1 MGLRIVYGRAGS
13 GKSSFCY
20 NEIREK
26 TSTIGN
32 AGKAVPKLLLIVP
45 EQFSLQAEKNLARIT
60 GASGIYRAEVLS
72 FRRLAYRVFSE
83 VGGVTRRHID
93 SAGKSM
99 LLFRILDR
107 LGSELKVFS
116 RAALRKGF
124 IESLSDAITE
134 FKRYDIPP
142 EALLEAAGGTED
154 GSLLKD
160 KLHDLS
166 LVYSEFEKQL
176 HQNYLDADDDLMEL
190 CKKLDLSTQYDGAE
204 IWIDEFSGFT
214 PQEYKVIGKLLAK
227 AARVTICL
235 CTDCLSDD
243 PNDSAPMVF
252 GPVRKTAEKLLM
264 LAEQAGIHVEKPVR
278 LDGVILRSSV
288 KSMDASP
295 AGPAASASPAV
306 SCRDR
311 KAPDAGK
318 KESPSAAP
326 VSAGDPSKGVSI
338 RFIDSEALGHLER
351 NFWKYPYS
359 RYTKQTDDIRI
370 TASANP
376 YSEVEDAARDIL
388 RICRDHGFRFRDIA
402 VTMRNPDDY
411 SSIVKSVFTR
421 YGIPYFLDGKRDI
434 DGHPLIVFILSAL
447 EIFTGNWSYEA
458 VFRYAKTGLLS
469 IGRQDLDILEN
480 YVLANGIRGSMWTR
494 EEDWDYPVEYDERKE
509 TSEREPVLLER
520 INAVRREL
528 VAPLISFRAKTK
540 GGARAVTF
548 CTALYDLLCETG
560 AAKRIEELSEMFA
573 DTGMLDRANE
583 YRQVWNT
590 VMDVFTQI
598 VEVLGEETVGTE
610 RFSDILSA
618 GFAGHKMGLIP
629 PSLDQVLVGSIERAR
644 SHDIK
649 ALYILGANEGVL
661 PGNLGG
667 DSLLSDG
674 DRDSLARA
682 GLELPGNTQN
692 RILEERFMIYMALA
706 TPSKYLRLSYPTA
719 DRDGRALRPSRV
731 ISEIKRIMPSV
742 TIKSNVVDDP
752 GSLPQPSAPEP
763 VFDEMVTSLR
773 RLYDGNRIH
782 DGWKQIY
789 SWFNGRP
796 EWKDKCR
803 AVLSGLDYTNQAKDL
818 TKDRAL
824 KLYGNPVFTSV
835 SRLETYAACP
845 FSFFV
850 KYGLKAKERKV
861 FSFEQVDAGTFMHN
875 IIDEFSR
882 SLVKSEKS
890 WRDLDEEWC
899 RTEVSKLV
907 DRHLSGKGRN
917 VLGSSKRY
925 LYLSDRLKRTV
936 VKSLM
941 LISRHIAAGSFEP
954 SGYEVEFGQNGRYPE
969 ITIELPS
976 GEIIKLIG
984 RIDRI
989 DTMKSE
995 DGTYLRIID
1004 YKSGSRALKLGDVYY
1019 GLQLQLITY
1028 MDAVLEQ
1035 HIKAESV
1042 STGNYTAKDAGP
1054 AYGSTAGDTAKDG
1067 NGTYSPDEND
1077 ERAGENGQ
1085 DNGPEK
1091 LIPAGALYFRLS
1103 DPLIR
1108 CGRDSTEEEIEKAI
1122 MKELRMKGL
1131 VLADVKLIREMDQDI
1146 SGDSLIVPARIN
1158 RDGSLGRSSAATEK
1172 QFRELCGHVRKLLG
1186 SIGKSIL
1193 DGNVAVS
1200 PYKRQ
1205 KMTACEYCVY
1215 SSVCQFD
1222 TAMRD
1227 NRYRY
1232 LADLDDDE
1240 IWRLIE
1246 GQKSGMDDAAGQA
1259 AQDAAG
1265 SAVQDSPGQDTANR
1279 QAAGQGKQPVP
1290 VRDRRDSENGE

>member
-20 NEIREK
+20 NEIRERA
-26 TSTIGN
+26 STDGN

-134 FKRYDIPP
+134 FKRYDIAP
-142 EALLEAAGGTED
+142 EALLEAASGTED

-176 HQNYLDADDDLMEL
+176 HQNYLDADDDLVEL
-190 CKKLDLSTQYDGAE
+190 YKKLDLSTQYDGAE

-214 PQEYKVIGKLLAK
+214 PQEYKVIGKLLVK
-227 AARVTICL
+227 AARVTICM

-252 GPVRKTAEKLLM
+252 GPVRKTAEKLLR
-264 LAEQAGIHVEKPVR
+264 LAEHLGVHVEKPVR
-278 LDGVILRSSV
+278 LDGVILRSRTDSTE
-288 KSMDASP
+288 ASP
-295 AGPAASASPAV
+295 ADPAASAGPAASG
-306 SCRDR
+306 RDR
-311 KAPDAGK
+311 KVPDTGK
-318 KESPSAAP
+318 KTSPSVAT
-326 VSAGDPSKGVSI
+326 VSAGDPSKGVSV
-338 RFIDSEALGHLER
+338 RFIDSEAIGHLER

-359 RYTKQTDDIRI
+359 RYTKQTDDIHI

-411 SSIVKSVFTR
+411 SSIIKSVFAR

-494 EEDWDYPVEYDERKE
+494 EDDWDYPVGYDERKE
-509 TSEREPVLLER
+509 PSEREPVLLER
-520 INAVRREL
+520 INAARREL

-610 RFSDILSA
+610 RFSDILSV

-629 PSLDQVLVGSIERAR
+629 PSLDQVLVGSMERAR

-667 DSLLSDG
+667 DSLLSDS

-692 RILEERFMIYMALA
+692 RIREERFMIYMALA
-706 TPSKYLRLSYPTA
+706 TPSRYLRLSYPAA

-742 TIKSNVVDDP
+742 TVKSNVVEDP

-763 VFDEMVTSLR
+763 VFDEMVSRLR

-782 DGWKQIY
+782 DGWKRIY
-789 SWFNGRP
+789 GWFNGRP

-803 AVLSGLDYTNQAKDL
+803 AVLSGLDYTNQAKNL

-835 SRLETYAACP
+835 SRMETYAACP

-882 SLVKSEKS
+882 SLVKNGKS
-890 WRDLDEEWC
+890 WRDIDEEWC
-899 RTEVSKLV
+899 RAEVSKLV
-907 DRHLSGKGRN
+907 DRYLSGKGRN

-941 LISRHIAAGSFEP
+941 LISKHIAAGSFEP

-976 GEIIKLIG
+976 GEMIKLTG

-989 DTMKSE
+989 DTMKGE

-1028 MDAVLEQ
+1028 MDAVLGQ
-1035 HIKAESV
+1035 HIKAGSGSAEDD
-1042 STGNYTAKDAGP
+1042 TAKDAGP
-1054 AYGSTAGDTAKDG
+1054 AHGDPAGDTIKDG
-1067 NGTYSPDEND
+1067 CATYSPDKAGEQ
-1077 ERAGENGQ
+1077 AGENGK
-1085 DNGPEK
+1085 GAGK

-1131 VLADVKLIREMDQDI
+1131 VLADVKLIREMDKDI
-1146 SGDSLIVPARIN
+1146 AGDSLIIPARIN
-1158 RDGSLGRSSAATEK
+1158 KDGSLGRSSAATEK

-1193 DGNVAVS
+1193 DGNVAVN

-1240 IWRLIE
+1240 VWRLI
-1246 GQKSGMDDAAGQA
+1246 GGRNNGADDAAGHA
-1259 AQDAAG
+1259 AQDTAG
-1265 SAVQDSPGQDTANR
+1265 SAVQDSPGQDAAER
-1279 QAAGQGKQPVP
+1279 QAAGQDKQPVP
-1290 VRDRRDSENGE
+1290 VRDRRDSENGK

>member
-26 TSTIGN
+26 VSGADSTETGL
-32 AGKAVPKLLLIVP
+32 PKPLLLIVP

-83 VGGVTRRHID
+83 VGGVTRRHLD

-107 LGSELKVFS
+107 LGGELKVFS
-116 RAALRKGF
+116 RTALRKGF

-134 FKRYDIPP
+134 FKRYDITP
-142 EALLEAAGGTED
+142 EALLEAAEGTGD
-154 GSLLKD
+154 SPLLKD

-176 HQNYLDADDDLMEL
+176 HQNYLDADDDLLEL
-190 CKKLDLSTQYDGAE
+190 CNKLDLSAQYDGSE

-214 PQEYKVIGKLLAK
+214 PQEYKVIGKLLTK
-227 AARVTICL
+227 AARVTVCL
-235 CTDCLSDD
+235 CTDCLSND

-252 GPVRKTAEKLLM
+252 GPVRHTAEKLLR
-264 LAEQAGIHVEKPVR
+264 LAEREGIHIEKPVR
-278 LDGVILRSSV
+278 LDGVVLQGFV
-288 KSMDASP
+288 KGKDALP
-295 AGPAASASPAV
+295 EGPATFADLAISGQGG
-306 SCRDR
+306 R
-311 KAPDAGK
+311 APYPGK
-318 KESPSAAP
+318 KTPPSVAP
-326 VSAGDPSKGVSI
+326 VSAGDPSKGISI
-338 RFIDSEALGHLER
+338 RFKDSEALGHLER

-359 RYTKQTDDIRI
+359 RYTKQTDDIFI
-370 TASANP
+370 TASVNP
-376 YSEVEDAARDIL
+376 YSEVEDTARDIL

-411 SSIVKSVFTR
+411 GSIVKSVFTR

-447 EIFTGNWSYEA
+447 EIFISNWSYEA

-469 IGRQDLDILEN
+469 VDRQDLDILEN
-480 YVLANGIRGSMWTR
+480 YVLANGIRGNIWTR
-494 EEDWDYPVEYDERKE
+494 EEDWDYPVEPDNRKVP
-509 TSEREPVLLER
+509 SEQEPELLER
-520 INAVRREL
+520 INAARRK
-528 VAPLISFRAKTK
+528 VADPLIAFRSKTK
-540 GGARAVTF
+540 GGVKAVAF
-548 CTALYDLLCETG
+548 CTALYELLCETG
-560 AAKRIEELSEMFA
+560 AAKRIEELSDMFT
-573 DTGMLDRANE
+573 DTGLLGRANE

-590 VMDVFTQI
+590 AMNVFTQI
-598 VEVLGEETVGTE
+598 VEVLGDETIGTE
-610 RFSDILSA
+610 RFSDILAA

-629 PSLDQVLVGSIERAR
+629 PSLDQVLVGSMERAR

-667 DSLLSDG
+667 DSLLSDS
-674 DRDSLARA
+674 DRDSLQQI
-682 GLELPGNTQN
+682 GLELAGNTQS

-706 TPSKYLRLSYPTA
+706 TPSRYLWLSYPAA

-731 ISEIKRIMPSV
+731 IAEIKRIMPAATV
-742 TIKSNVVDDP
+742 KSNVMAEP
-752 GSLPQPSAPEP
+752 ENLPQPSAPEP
-763 VFDEMVTSLR
+763 VFDEMVSQLR
-773 RLYDGNRIH
+773 RFYDGNRIH

-789 SWFNGRP
+789 GWFNDRP

-803 AVLSGLDYTNQAKDL
+803 AVLGGLDYTNQAKSL
-818 TKDRAL
+818 TADRAL
-824 KLYGNPVFTSV
+824 RLYGNPVFTSV
-835 SRLETYAACP
+835 SRMETYAACP

-850 KYGLKAKERKV
+850 KYGLRAKERKV

-875 IIDEFSR
+875 IIDDFSR
-882 SLVKSEKS
+882 MLVKSEIG
-890 WRDLDEEWC
+890 WRDLEEDWC
-899 RTEVSKLV
+899 RNEVSKLV
-907 DRHLSGKGRN
+907 DRYLSAKSRN

-936 VKSLM
+936 VKALM
-941 LISRHIAAGSFEP
+941 LISRHIAASNFEP

-976 GEIIKLIG
+976 GEIIKLTG

-989 DTMKSE
+989 DTMESE
-995 DGTYLRIID
+995 EGTYLRIID

-1028 MDAVLEQ
+1028 LDAVLEQ
-1035 HIKAESV
+1035 HMKAGPTVPLLPSATEALVLEQHMKAEPGSAGDYAV
-1042 STGNYTAKDAGP
+1042 KDAGP
-1054 AYGSTAGDTAKDG
+1054 ENSNPAGNKI
-1067 NGTYSPDEND
+1067 NESSGTYSPDKAGEQ
-1077 ERAGENGQ
+1077 AGENRQGA
-1085 DNGPEK
+1085 DSGR
-1091 LIPAGALYFRLS
+1091 LLPAGVLYFRLS

-1131 VLADVKLIREMDQDI
+1131 VLADVKLIRDMDREI
-1146 SGDSLIVPARIN
+1146 SGDSLIIPARIN
-1158 RDGSLGRSSAATEK
+1158 KDGSLGRSSAATEK
-1172 QFRELCGHVRKLLG
+1172 QFRELCEHVRKLLG

-1193 DGNVAVS
+1193 GGNVAVN
-1200 PYKRQ
+1200 PYRRQ
-1205 KMTACEYCVY
+1205 KMTACDYCVY

-1232 LADLDDDE
+1232 LADLDDE
-1240 IWRLIE
+1240 EVWGLIGE
-1246 GQKSGMDDAAGQA
+1246 
-1259 AQDAAG
+1259 
-1265 SAVQDSPGQDTANR
+1265 
-1279 QAAGQGKQPVP
+1279 QGKADLEADGNDTPGAIA
-1290 VRDRRDSENGE
+1290 ET